1 MSRIDELKKQHKHL
15 ALSDIDMLKLL
26 CPSKYVELYINLNKN
41 NYKFITKNERGFT
54 INQLMTLPTVDP
66 NYLETL
72 ETPILEKLFCFFIYG
87 FNINHPSNFKIFFKF
102 IELNEQNLIENKDV
116 TSYKTWE
123 DLTKAINLAEI
134 KLMSKE
140 LEKQVIKVYEDEE
153 WLMLKPLSLFAS
165 KKYGSGTK
173 WCTTMDSGNYFMKYS
188 GNGILIYNINKKTGL
203 KFAVFKNLNPTE
215 KDEFSFWNEEDKR
228 FEPLENENI
237 SFHILGILRE
247 EVNKNKVT
255 NLSLF
260 PDPQPQN
267 VSSFHAVTG
276 SISISGAIVITG
288 TANNNADYISPGV
301 YHGND
306 LTLLSSGNTAH
317 LDIPQTQIT
326 SVSMD
331 VNPTDP
337 DNEMIDRHRKLRAQW
352 TPELASFTTEDLSL
366 TPEQIARM
374 QELADIRT
382 HLHSHRVIANNSP
395 FTPPELYTRGIIE
408 DESEN
413 STDETSR

>member
-54 INQLMTLPTVDP
+54 ISQLMTLPTVDP

-123 DLTKAINLAEI
+123 DLTKAIDLAEI

-140 LEKQVIKVYEDEE
+140 LEKNIIKIYEDEE

-276 SISISGAIVITG
+276 SISVSGAIGITG
-288 TANNNADYISPGV
+288 TANNNAIYISPGV

-306 LTLLSSGNTAH
+306 LTVALATAPTF
-317 LDIPQTQIT
+317 IN
-326 SVSMD
+326 D
-331 VNPTDP
+331 VNPTAR
-337 DNEMIDRHRKLRAQW
+337 DNEMIDRHRKLRAQL

-382 HLHSHRVIANNSP
+382 HSHRVIANNSP
-395 FTPPELYTRGIIE
+395 FAPPELYTRGIIE